1 MGRHSCSVKQKLR
14 KGLWS
19 PEEDEKLSN
28 YITNFGI
35 GSWSSVPKL
44 AGNCIERSNFCS
56 NNIFMLRN
64 SLNMYKNIKLRIQLL
79 LLNSASAAA
88 GCEMLQGCKDAERV
102 AD

>member
-19 PEEDEKLSN
+19 PEEDEKLCN

-44 AGNCIERSNFCS
+44 AGNYIMFLLLVEPSSFCS
-56 NNIFMLRN
+56 NSVFVLRS
-64 SLNMYKNIKLRIQLL
+64 SLNMYKYQI
-79 LLNSASAAA
+79 
-88 GCEMLQGCKDAERV
+88 
-102 AD
+102 